1 MKLRPSLPF
10 EGKCDICNEE
20 KVVHTVGDEETHRV
34 VTLCSD
40 CLKNYTD
47 EEIFEKFGHIDEK
60 IFEGSI
66 SSAADINY
74 VVKGGDKLL
83 AGKVD
88 AKGKGA
94 KNKK

>member
-10 EGKCDICNEE
+10 EGKCDICNEM
-20 KVVHTVGDEETHRV
+20 KLVHTVGDEETHRV

-47 EEIFEKFGHIDEK
+47 EEIFEKFSHADEK
-60 IFEGSI
+60 SFEGSI
-66 SSAADINY
+66 KSEADINY

-83 AGKVD
+83 ANKLKARD
-88 AKGKGA
+88 KEAKS
-94 KNKK
+94 KK